1 MRQWIV
7 AVLFSMVAASA
18 WAQKDQALRGMAS
31 ADIVIEAISEE
42 ATACGVTKSALD
54 TSVRFVLGQSR
65 IKINSSVT
73 FPTIYINI
81 NVIRLKG
88 IDFCV
93 FNYFAAFRAPAI
105 VISNNAFVA
114 GADLWSEGGIG
125 AYPRSETRRAV
136 TENIEGLIKNLVVE
150 WNKTN

>member
-18 WAQKDQALRGMAS
+18 WAQKGQALRGIAS
-31 ADIVIEAISEE
+31 ADIVIENLSEA
-42 ATACGVTKSALD
+42 ATACGVTKSVLD

-65 IKINSSVT
+65 IKIDSSAD
-73 FPTIYINI
+73 PYIYINV
-81 NVIRLKG
+81 NVIRLKE
-88 IDFCV
+88 IDLCV
-93 FNYFAAFRAPAI
+93 FNYFVAFRAAAR
-105 VISNNAFVA
+105 VISNNVIVT
-114 GADLWSEGGIG
+114 GADLWSQGGVG

-136 TENIEGLIKNLVVE
+136 TENIEGLTKNLVVE